1 VEEASLL
8 IISGSGAAS
17 ESAASLAPSSDP
29 FPGSTIVAADPA
41 VAARLLGGE
50 HDEAL
55 RTAIGDSPAVAW
67 VTAGDARIHVLP
79 LDASGQA
86 TAHDTELPLQHGTVT
101 IPAGTPVQA
110 IELEGPAA
118 GTIRFTSK
126 VAPRAFDPWIRYF
139 YPTADITRPFDGF
152 RFRLFPPQDGS
163 LQLTASLDPSRPMD
177 EGRNSALLA
186 ADAPLVSNFRAPAG
200 APLTLAPSAGAG
212 FKFAFDPARK
222 EGYQVLT
229 GEWQLGGA
237 AGETNLSV
245 LLGLSGSEYVNIP
258 ATWVARFVP
267 DAPAYAPSFQMT
279 GVSPFPLTSG
289 TGSGR
294 PITTTWVYFT
304 PVPAGPTGTGAG
316 GYFSQPQ
323 VGPYFTTIPNAPSQ
337 SGILQ
342 LLPLVTAALPQGAT
356 GVFGP
361 TLASF
366 PMAPYAGLE
375 VPAGGPAGFAS
386 SAELF
391 ETTVL
396 NPARGAAIYAINRN
410 AGPAGLGPIGP
421 SGASGPTF
429 PIEAV
434 TPQGIFAEF
443 SADGSQWQ
451 ELLLAT
457 TAQDSLVFTG
467 ITGDLRE
474 ALLSNQ
480 LFLVISNPE
489 KLLAN
494 ASTRFMIN
502 DQVLADA
509 RAAKVPDGAIK
520 AAAQLGGIYPDLAA
534 FQPAITNALGSQFAQ
549 YVPTFIELAELAQI
563 SISGWTFQLG
573 PRHWSK
579 DSGSGKLTQT
589 LMIIKFSDSDFTTVA
604 GDLSRWTLPASFN
617 DDPSLI
623 QQKLLTFLDD
633 ATKNV
638 ATQPDL
644 QYFVGTVLA
653 TGAASWN
660 GVLFLN
666 APVPPSEFPPQL
678 RGLAAGLP
686 QNTPFTAHHFGVAM
700 APFHVANRTITL
712 GDSSL
717 FGLILFDDPA
727 YLVYQSN
734 PYDFKVTSLH
744 VLFKNSAIAAF
755 SSQLQLLVA
764 ALFGETSALQNSTN
778 GDNIVF
784 DGLWQN
790 NGTSES
796 YSFTFNGTN
805 RFVMTSKVLANVII
819 TDAQFVTMP
828 GGSPS
833 DPKVA
838 TRFLLGG
845 SIQFQ
850 ELDAFDLFSFGD
862 ADPDSSDG
870 LRFSNMFVSMAFDPG
885 ATPQRTFDFIAA
897 QIIFNS
903 GSVARP
909 KSLYSRFPLSLAAV
923 RQSGVSTTSG
933 GTVISTPSDLG
944 FIPVASP
951 LPEGS
956 LGDSFYGI
964 EMTLNLGSP
973 GALAPKLPFTASLL
987 ASWAP
992 GEDALNA
999 AVGLRLPGSDGGR
1012 KSLTIQGPLKLNIG
1026 DIAFLQS
1033 DSAYLLRFTNIALQF
1048 LSLKFPP
1055 NGKTSAMLF
1064 GDPNPAGGSRSL
1076 GWYAA
1081 YKKDSGGGDD
1091 SSATA

>member
-1 VEEASLL
+1 LL
-8 IISGSGAAS
+8 IISGSGAP
-17 ESAASLAPSSDP
+17 ESAASLAPTSDP
-29 FPGSTIVAADPA
+29 FPGSTIVAADA
-41 VAARLLGGE
+41 SVAARLLGGE

-55 RTAIGDSPAVAW
+55 RTAIGDSPAIAW
-67 VTAGDARIHVLP
+67 VTAGEAHIHVLP
-79 LDASGQA
+79 LDAAGAA
-86 TAHDTELPLQHGTVT
+86 TARDTELPLQHGSIT

-110 IELEGPAA
+110 VALEGPAA
-118 GTIRFTSK
+118 GTIRFTTQ
-126 VAPRAFDPWIRYF
+126 VAASSGLDPWIRYF
-139 YPTADITRPFDGF
+139 YPTGDATQPFDGF
-152 RFRLFPPQDGS
+152 RFRLLAPHRDP
-163 LQLTASLDPSRPMD
+163 LKLTAALDPSRPMD
-177 EGRNSALLA
+177 GARNSALLA
-186 ADAPLVSNFRAPAG
+186 GNAPLASNFRAPAG
-200 APLTLAPSAGAG
+200 APLTLAPAAGAG
-212 FKFAFDPARK
+212 FGFALDPATK
-222 EGYQVLT
+222 KGYQILT
-229 GEWQLGGA
+229 GDWQLGGA
-237 AGETNLSV
+237 TGGTDLSV
-245 LLGLSGSEYVNIP
+245 LLGLSGSEYVNVP
-258 ATWVARFVP
+258 STWVARFVP
-267 DAPAYAPSFQMT
+267 GAPAYAPSFQKT
-279 GVSPFPLTSG
+279 GVSPFPLTNG
-289 TGSGR
+289 TGSGT
-294 PITTTWVYFT
+294 PITTTWVYFS
-304 PVPAGPTGTGAG
+304 PVPDPAGPSGISAG

-323 VGPYFTTIPNAPSQ
+323 VGPYFTTIANAPSD

-342 LLPLVTAALPQGAT
+342 LLPLVTAALPQGVT

-375 VPAGGPAGFAS
+375 VPAAGPAGFAT

-396 NPARGAAIYAINRN
+396 NPARSAAIYALNRN
-410 AGPAGLGPIGP
+410 AGPAGP
-421 SGASGPTF
+421 SASGPPIP

-443 SADGSQWQ
+443 SPDGSQWQ
-451 ELLLAT
+451 ELQLAT
-457 TAQDSLVFTG
+457 TGQGGQKLIFSD

-480 LFLVISNPE
+480 LFLIISDPE

-494 ASTRFMIN
+494 ASTQFLIS
-502 DQVLADA
+502 DGVQAAA
-509 RAAKVPDGAIK
+509 RRANVPEGAIT
-520 AAAQLGGIYPDLAA
+520 AASQLSEVYPDLAA
-534 FQPAITNALGSQFAQ
+534 FQPAITNALGAQFAQ
-549 YVPTFIELAELAQI
+549 YVPTYIELAELAQI

-573 PRHWSK
+573 PRQWSK

-589 LMIIKFSDSDFTTVA
+589 LIIIKFSDSDFTTAA

-623 QQKLLTFLDD
+623 QQKLLTFIAD
-633 ATKNV
+633 AQKNV

-644 QYFVGTVLA
+644 QYFVDTVLA

-678 RGLAAGLP
+678 QGLAAGLP
-686 QNTPFTAHHFGVAM
+686 QNTAFTAHHFGVAM
-700 APFHVANRTITL
+700 APFNVANRTITP

-764 ALFGETSALQNSTN
+764 ALFGESSTLQDSTN

-790 NGTSES
+790 NGSSES

-819 TDAQFVTMP
+819 TNAQFITMP

-838 TRFLLGG
+838 SRFLLGG

-850 ELDAFDLFSFGD
+850 ALEAFDLFSFGD
-862 ADPDSSDG
+862 SDPDSSDG
-870 LRFSNMFVSMAFDPG
+870 LRFSNMFVAMSFDPA
-885 ATPQRTFDFIAA
+885 ATPPRTFDFIAA

-909 KSLYSRFPLSLAAV
+909 QSLFARFPLQLAAV
-923 RQSGVSTTSG
+923 RQSGVSTTSS

-956 LGDSFYGI
+956 LGDSFFGI

-1026 DIAFLQS
+1026 DIAFLEN
-1033 DSAYLLRFTNIALQF
+1033 DSAYMLRFSNIALQF

-1055 NGKTSAMLF
+1055 SGKTSAMLF
-1064 GDPNPAGGSRSL
+1064 GDPNPGGSRSL

-1081 YKKDSGGGDD
+1081 YKKDSGGDD
-1091 SSATA
+1091 SPAT